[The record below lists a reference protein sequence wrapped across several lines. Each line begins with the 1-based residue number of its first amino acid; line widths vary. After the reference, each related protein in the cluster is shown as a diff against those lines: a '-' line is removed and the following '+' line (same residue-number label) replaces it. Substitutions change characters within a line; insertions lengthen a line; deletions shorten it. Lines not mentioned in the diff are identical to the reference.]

1 MLRLVIVAVLAAWSA
16 VGAANP
22 MAYREPTEGDI
33 QKQQAIIDSEGR
45 KGGTLYES
53 PEFGVL
59 IGKERKKIEQVK
71 PLLPNKIELPEELR
85 NQQWSA
91 AFDQVEMAAGEMPTE
106 APGATY
112 GPLVFASL
120 SVGKANLKVLAADA
134 QKGQGAVVFRGV
146 KNDDFR
152 AMRAELAG
160 MGEGFV
166 IDPTLFKR
174 FDITEVPTIVL
185 PLEPV
190 VPCEPEGCPAIAF
203 VKVSGNV
210 TVQAAMDYIQINS
223 SQPKA
228 KTLAGEILKRIQQ

>member
-1 MLRLVIVAVLAAWSA
+1 MLRLVMVSVLMT
-16 VGAANP
+16 VGAYAAANP
-22 MAYREPTEGDI
+22 MEYRDPTASEL
-33 QKQQAIIDSEGR
+33 KQQQTIIESEGA
-45 KGGTLYES
+45 KGDSYYQSQDFAKEL
-53 PEFGVL
+53 
-59 IGKERKKIEQVK
+59 GKERKKVEQVK
-71 PLLPNKIELPEELR
+71 PFLPNKIELPEDLK
-85 NQQWSA
+85 NQQWA
-91 AFDQVEMAAGEMPTE
+91 DAFDRVEIAAGEMPKE

-120 SVGKANLKVLAADA
+120 SVGKENLKVLAADA

-152 AMRAELAG
+152 AMRAELTG

-223 SQPKA
+223 AQPKA
-228 KTLAGEILKRIQQ
+228 KGLAGEILKRIQQ

>member
-1 MLRLVIVAVLAAWSA
+1 MLRLVIVAGLAAWSA

-45 KGGTLYES
+45 KGGVLYES

-71 PLLPNKIELPEELR
+71 PLLPNKIELPEELK
-85 NQQWSA
+85 NQQWAA
-91 AFDQVEMAAGEMPTE
+91 AFDQVEIAAGEMPTE

-120 SVGKANLKVLAADA
+120 SVGKENLKVLAADA
-134 QKGQGAVVFRGV
+134 QKGQGAVLFRGV

-210 TVQAAMDYIQINS
+210 TVQAALDYILINS
-223 SQPKA
+223 AQPKA
-228 KTLAGEILKRIQQ
+228 KALAREILKRIQQ